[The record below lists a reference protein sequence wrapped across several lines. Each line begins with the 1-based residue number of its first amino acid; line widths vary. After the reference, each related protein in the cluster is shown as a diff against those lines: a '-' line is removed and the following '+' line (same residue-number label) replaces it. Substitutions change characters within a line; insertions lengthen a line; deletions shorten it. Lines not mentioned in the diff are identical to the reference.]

1 MQSFEQR
8 SAQAAAGAAVP
19 AAWHVYFK
27 DSAFS
32 QQDRRALLIQELL
45 AAFGTEQGWR
55 LISNVQQC
63 QHGYVLPLDYEQLS
77 VICNSPD
84 LAAALEMQPL
94 EGIACLNASVHE
106 VSSSKQMLK
115 QFCSCKCCFVLHS
128 STG

>member
-1 MQSFEQR
+1 MQAFGQR
-8 SAQAAAGAAVP
+8 NVSAAAGAAAP
-19 AAWHVYFK
+19 SAWHVYFK
-27 DSAFS
+27 DSAYT

-63 QHGYVLPLDYEQLS
+63 QDGYVLPLDYLQLS
-77 VICNSPD
+77 EICDSPD

-106 VSSSKQMLK
+106 VSSSKQ
-115 QFCSCKCCFVLHS
+115 QLHFES
-128 STG
+128 